1 MADVPAAGRDAMRLL
16 AASLG
21 DRANELAAAG
31 QAADVPALWEDAIA
45 GLRDMGERALIT
57 LAYAWYQ
64 ALHGEVEHGLRLAV
78 GLRDCPVPSVR
89 GQIRVLVRNRM
100 RVEPDLVGQ
109 AWFALTETDLP
120 SWASLSDRD
129 VDAVGEWLA
138 AASWEES
145 RAIYDAGVSGILSQ
159 DIDDALEEIALGDPR
174 LRTPVAVH
182 RAVLVLGADVG
193 YRCLSDA
200 RETARVAGEA
210 VAAGDWRALRAC
222 GTVELTV
229 HGLGFLGGVHGVAA
243 ELMMAGG
250 AGGAA
255 GDVAISPM
263 MSERIAVLARDA
275 EPWERARAASDLA
288 VAGDGSLVALLA
300 AIPDSLQR

>member
-1 MADVPAAGRDAMRLL
+1 MRSL

-21 DRANELAAAG
+21 DRANEMAAAG
-31 QAADVPALWEDAIA
+31 LVADVPALWEDAIA
-45 GLRDMGERALIT
+45 GLQDDGSRALIT

-78 GLRDCPVPSVR
+78 RLRDCPVSSVR
-89 GQIRVLVRNRM
+89 AQIRVLVRNRM

-109 AWFALTETDLP
+109 TWLALTETGLP

-129 VDAVGEWLA
+129 IDAVGEWLT

-145 RAIYDAGVSGILSQ
+145 RAIYDAGVSGIRSQ
-159 DIDDALEEIALGDPR
+159 DIDAALEEIALGDPR
-174 LRTPVAVH
+174 LRAPVAVH

-193 YRCLSDA
+193 YGCLSDA
-200 RETARVAGEA
+200 REAARVAGNA
-210 VAAGDWRALRAC
+210 VLAGDWNALRAC
-222 GTVELTV
+222 ATIELTV

-243 ELMMAGG
+243 ELVAGG
-250 AGGAA
+250 
-255 GDVAISPM
+255 DLAISPL

-275 EPWERARAASDLA
+275 APWELAQAASDLA
-288 VAGDGSLVALLA
+288 VVGDGSLVALLA